1 MAPAAPRVTVPAGH
15 QGPITVLGMDP
26 GKHTGL
32 AWIVDGQLQG
42 LEEIEPAEI
51 ALVLQE
57 RRPTLVIFEDSR
69 AARRTWTA
77 NGSDGARK
85 KIARNVGEID
95 AWCKLIVGLCAA
107 LGIPCHGMPPSAK
120 AGGAHGAKIDA
131 ATFSRLTGWA
141 GRSNQHQRDA
151 AMIAWSFRRARP

>member
-1 MAPAAPRVTVPAGH
+1 MTVPAGH

-77 NGSDGARK
+77 KGSDGARK
-85 KIARNVGEID
+85 
-95 AWCKLIVGLCAA
+95 
-107 LGIPCHGMPPSAK
+107 
-120 AGGAHGAKIDA
+120 
-131 ATFSRLTGWA
+131 
-141 GRSNQHQRDA
+141 
-151 AMIAWSFRRARP
+151 